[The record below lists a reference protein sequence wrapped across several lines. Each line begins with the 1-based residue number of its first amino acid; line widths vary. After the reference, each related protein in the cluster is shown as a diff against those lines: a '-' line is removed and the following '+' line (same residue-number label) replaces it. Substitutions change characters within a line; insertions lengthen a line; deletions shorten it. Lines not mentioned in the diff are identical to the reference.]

1 MRDQPDVLVIGG
13 GTAAL
18 CAAISARHAGARVS
32 LLEQAPHGLRGG
44 NTRHSR
50 NLRIAHAEP
59 TPFSLGN
66 YPESDFL
73 QDLWT
78 ATGGASDP
86 ELAARLVRGSTEA
99 TDWLVAHRVH
109 LQPTSSDVLP
119 PSRKTAFL
127 LGGGKAMLN
136 ALYATA
142 ARIGVEIRYETEVN
156 GLRLS
161 GTCVERVEISDSGGT
176 RIAKPRALVACC
188 GGAQANRDWLRAQ
201 WGEAADGFVNR
212 GTPYASGQVLLSMLD
227 QGAAAVGDPGN
238 AYLVAV
244 DARSPADDG
253 GIATRVRCM
262 PQGIVVDIEGRR
274 FHDEGVDT
282 ASTRYAVWG
291 RRLAACPR
299 QLAYVIL
306 DARGLRQAPPAL
318 YPPIAAETL
327 AGLAVALA
335 IEPTRLLAT
344 VADYN
349 AAVRPQRDTGDSGT
363 WHTEGL
369 DPPKSRHALPLI
381 EPPFAAFPMRPGI
394 TFTYH
399 GVAIDARTRVRL
411 TDGRC
416 AENLFAAGV
425 IMAPNIVGRGYVSG
439 LSLTIG
445 VVFGRI
451 AGEEAARHALG

>member
-1 MRDQPDVLVIGG
+1 MTDRPDVLVIGG

-18 CAAISARHAGARVS
+18 CAAIAARRVGARVS
-32 LLEQAPHGLRGG
+32 LLEQAPRGLRGG

-50 NLRIAHAEP
+50 NLRIAHPEP
-59 TPFSLGN
+59 TPFSLGS
-66 YPESDFL
+66 YPESEFL
-73 QDLWT
+73 QDLLT
-78 ATGGASDP
+78 ATGGATDP
-86 ELAARLVRGSTEA
+86 ALAALLVRRSVES
-99 TDWLVAHRVH
+99 TDWLVANGVH
-109 LQPTSSDVLP
+109 LQPTAGGLLP
-119 PSRKTAFL
+119 PSRKTVFL
-127 LGGGKAMLN
+127 LGGGKALLN

-142 ARIGVEIRYETEVN
+142 ARLGVEIRYATGV
-156 GLRLS
+156 GSLRLS
-161 GTCVERVEISDSGGT
+161 GTRVEQIAISGPDGT
-176 RIAKPRALVACC
+176 GFAEPRALVAAC
-188 GGAQANRDWLRAQ
+188 GGTQANRDWLRAN
-201 WGEAADGFVNR
+201 WGLAADGFVNR
-212 GTPYASGQVLLSMLD
+212 GTPHARGEVLLSMLE

-318 YPPIAAETL
+318 YPPLTAQTL

-335 IEPTRLLAT
+335 IEPARLVAT

-349 AAVRPQRDTGDSGT
+349 AAVCPQGDSGAWYT
-363 WHTEGL
+363 AGL
-369 DPPKSRHALPLI
+369 DPPKSRHALPLV

-394 TFTYH
+394 TFTYQ
-399 GVAIDARTRVRL
+399 GVAVDTCTRVCL

-416 AENLFAAGV
+416 SENLFAAGV
-425 IMAPNIVGRGYVSG
+425 MMAPNIVGRGYVSG